1 MSTNH
6 VTGVNTQATGTPE
19 KKEEP
24 IAVAAEQPKPPVVEV
39 APTPKVE
46 VAPTPTT
53 KVEVAPAP
61 KPAPAPKLELS
72 KHAGLDIGTMNI
84 ISSRNKGS
92 QVETKRIRDVFID
105 LTSDQVK
112 MLKLSGDTSFV
123 EKDGICY
130 VLGDDAANIAN
141 IFGRQLRAPLNKGV
155 ISAGEIEAM
164 EILKV
169 MVGEVLGKAP
179 QGGIC
184 YVSSPGDPIDND
196 FDALYHQAVI
206 TDIVE
211 SYGWETYTASE
222 STAMAYSECANTQ
235 FTGLCLSFG
244 HGMTNASLVF
254 RTIETLKFSVSR
266 GGSWIDDQTAKV
278 TGKTASQICAIKE
291 KGLDL
296 LNPVGK
302 EQQAL
307 TVYYK
312 HLIKYVIHNF
322 IQRFKQI
329 SSNIAL
335 PDEIPCVVAGGTSMP
350 KGFIELV
357 RQAINKEQGFPFQ
370 ISEVS
375 HAKDPLNSI
384 SRGLLVMAQNQG

>member
-6 VTGVNTQATGTPE
+6 VAGVNTQATAEAQIETQPAPQE
-19 KKEEP
+19 
-24 IAVAAEQPKPPVVEV
+24 AVQVQQPAPQQPAPQPVIQKPVV
-39 APTPKVE
+39 ASG
-46 VAPTPTT
+46 
-53 KVEVAPAP
+53 
-61 KPAPAPKLELS
+61 LS
-72 KHAGLDIGTMNI
+72 KFAGLDIGTMNI
-84 ISSRNKGS
+84 IASRLNGS
-92 QVETKRIRDVFID
+92 TVDTKRIRDVFID
-105 LTSDQVK
+105 LTEEQVK
-112 MLKLSGDTSFV
+112 MLKLSGDTSFIQ
-123 EKDGICY
+123 KDGKCF

-141 IFGRQLRAPLNKGV
+141 IFGRQLRAPLHKGV

-179 QGGIC
+179 EGGIC

-196 FDALYHQAVI
+196 FDALYHQAVV

-211 SYGWETYTASE
+211 SYGWQTFTASE

-254 RTIETLKFSVSR
+254 KAVETLKFSVSR
-266 GGSWIDDQTAKV
+266 GGSWLDEQTAKV

-312 HLIKYVIHNF
+312 HLIKYVVHNF
-322 IQRFKQI
+322 IQKFKQV
-329 SSNIAL
+329 SNNIAL

-357 RQAINKEQGFPFQ
+357 KQAVNQEKGFPFP
-370 ISEVS
+370 VS
-375 HAKDPLNSI
+375 DVIHAKDPLNSI
-384 SRGLLVMAQNQG
+384 SRGLLVMAQNT

>member
-6 VTGVNTQATGTPE
+6 VAGVNTQATAEVTE
-19 KKEEP
+19 QIQQASTHQVESQ
-24 IAVAAEQPKPPVVEV
+24 IQVAPQQIEIQVQAAPQQPVPQQAASQPVVQ
-39 APTPKVE
+39 
-46 VAPTPTT
+46 
-53 KVEVAPAP
+53 
-61 KPAPAPKLELS
+61 KPVVSTGLS
-72 KHAGLDIGTMNI
+72 KFAGLDIGTMNI
-84 ISSRNKGS
+84 IASRLNGNA
-92 QVETKRIRDVFID
+92 VDTKRIRDVFID
-105 LTSDQVK
+105 LTEEQVK
-112 MLKLSGDTSFV
+112 MLKLSGDTSFIQ
-123 EKDGICY
+123 KDGKCF

-141 IFGRQLRAPLNKGV
+141 IFGRQLRAPLHKGV

-179 QGGIC
+179 EGGIC

-196 FDALYHQAVI
+196 FDALYHQAVV

-211 SYGWETYTASE
+211 SYGWQTFTASE

-254 RTIETLKFSVSR
+254 RTVETLKFSVSR
-266 GGSWIDDQTAKV
+266 GGSWLDEQTAKV

-322 IQRFKQI
+322 IQKFKQV
-329 SSNIAL
+329 STNIAL
-335 PDEIPCVVAGGTSMP
+335 PDDIPCVVAGGTSMP

-357 RQAINKEQGFPFQ
+357 KQAVNQEKGFPFP
-370 ISEVS
+370 VS
-375 HAKDPLNSI
+375 DVVHAKDPLNSI
-384 SRGLLVMAQNQG
+384 SRGLLVMAQNT

>member
-6 VTGVNTQATGTPE
+6 VAGVNTQSTAEAQPE
-19 KKEEP
+19 
-24 IAVAAEQPKPPVVEV
+24 IQQAVPQESQPEIQQAVPQEAPPQPVIQKSAVE
-39 APTPKVE
+39 AS
-46 VAPTPTT
+46 
-53 KVEVAPAP
+53 
-61 KPAPAPKLELS
+61 LS
-72 KHAGLDIGTMNI
+72 KFAGLDIGTMNI
-84 ISSRNKGS
+84 IASRLKGNT
-92 QVETKRIRDVFID
+92 VDTKRIRDVFID
-105 LTSDQVK
+105 LTEEQVK
-112 MLKLSGDTSFV
+112 MLKLSGDTSFIQ
-123 EKDGICY
+123 KDGKCF

-141 IFGRQLRAPLNKGV
+141 IFGRQLRAPLHKGV

-179 QGGIC
+179 EGGIC

-196 FDALYHQAVI
+196 FDALYHQAVV

-211 SYGWETYTASE
+211 SYGWQTFTASE

-254 RTIETLKFSVSR
+254 KAVETLKFSVSR
-266 GGSWIDDQTAKV
+266 GGSWLDEQTAKV

-312 HLIKYVIHNF
+312 HLIKYVVHNF
-322 IQRFKQI
+322 IQKFKQVSTNI
-329 SSNIAL
+329 SL

-357 RQAINKEQGFPFQ
+357 KQAVNQEKGFPFA
-370 ISEVS
+370 VS
-375 HAKDPLNSI
+375 DVIHAKDPLNSI
-384 SRGLLVMAQNQG
+384 SRGLLVMAQNT